1 MRTYIKLFAMKRVVF
16 FLSLVL
22 FISSC
27 SRNPLKIDVTDVS
40 IDLKI
45 RHLDVD
51 LLQTKPDQMEASIP
65 DFKSAYGEFFDI
77 FTYRMIGIGGSD
89 QPKFIEMLNSFVKD
103 TLVQQLKV
111 TVSEKIDTVEL
122 RNELVSAF
130 KHYRFYF
137 PNKEIPLIVTCIS
150 GFNQSVV
157 TSGNLIGISLEKYLG
172 GESKFFEQLGLPA
185 YKRRNM
191 HPEKIV
197 PDAMY
202 AWAVTEWPK
211 AENANSLLSQM
222 IYEGKMIYFVDAMLP
237 ELHDSLKIGFTKKQL
252 DFCRKDEA
260 SMWTFLAE
268 HKQLFTTDR
277 MSIKRFMDDGP
288 YTASFTENSPA
299 RTGVWIGWQIVRSYM
314 GKNPDIKLP
323 DLMNNNDFQGIL
335 NQSGYQP

>member
-1 MRTYIKLFAMKRVVF
+1 MKRVVF

-202 AWAVTEWPK
+202 ALAVTEWPK

-222 IYEGKMIYFVDAMLP
+222 IYEGKMMYFVAAMLP